1 MKTVFI
7 TGASKGIGAALADL
21 FLQNNYRVIGTSR
34 NGESS
39 NKEVEMLSF
48 DLSDLQTVEQAIKEW
63 KKKEVK
69 IDILVNNAAV
79 GSDLP
84 LDLPELATFKQTFD
98 VNVTGTVF
106 FTEMMLDAMK
116 ENGKLINV
124 SSRMGSIAMCSGTD
138 AVAYRM
144 SKTALNMYAKILSNR
159 LAGKQFVATIHPGW
173 VRTTLTAD
181 NAHAPLSTEESAES
195 IFNFIESDFK
205 TGVYWNAPEQV
216 EIAW

>member
-7 TGASKGIGAALADL
+7 TGVSKGIGASLADL
-21 FLQNNYRVIGTSR
+21 FVQNNCRVIGTSR
-34 NGESS
+34 TGEGV
-39 NKEVEMLSF
+39 NAKVEMLQL
-48 DLSDLQTVEQAIKEW
+48 DLSDLQSVQHAVTEW
-63 KKKEVK
+63 KKKGVK

-79 GSDLP
+79 GYDLP
-84 LDLPELATFKQTFD
+84 LDLPEVESFKQTFD

-106 FTEMMLDAMK
+106 FTELMLDTIN

-124 SSRMGSIAMCSGTD
+124 SSKMGSIAMCSGTD

-144 SKTALNMYAKILSNR
+144 SKTALNMYAKIVSNR
-159 LAGKQFVATIHPGW
+159 LKGKQTVATIHPGW

-181 NAHAPLSTEESAES
+181 NANAPLSTEESAVS
-195 IFNFIESDFK
+195 IFKFIESDFK
-205 TGVYWNAPEQV
+205 TGVYWNAPEQF

>member
-21 FLQNNYRVIGTSR
+21 FVQNNYRVFGTSR
-34 NGESS
+34 TGEGV
-39 NKEVEMLSF
+39 NAKVEMLQL
-48 DLSDLQTVEQAIKEW
+48 DLSDLQSVQQTVTEW
-63 KKKEVK
+63 KKKEIK

-79 GSDLP
+79 GYDLP
-84 LDLPELATFKQTFD
+84 LDLPEIESFKQTFD

-106 FTEMMLDAMK
+106 FTELMLDTIN

-124 SSRMGSIAMCSGTD
+124 SSKMGSIAMCGGTD

-159 LAGKQFVATIHPGW
+159 LTGKQSVATIHPGW

-181 NAHAPLSTEESAES
+181 NANAPLSTEESAVS
-195 IFNFIESDFK
+195 IFKFIESDFK
-205 TGVYWNAPEQV
+205 TGVYWNAPEQF